1 MKNWAPLSIYFHL
14 YLATYKRIK
23 DSGELH
29 SPSHHTINCKNV
41 CRLDRNSRH
50 SRTLSWLKICV
61 ETFVKFSI
69 LNSLCICQKSF
80 FPFSC
85 FSYNICAC
93 ERQTEFISIQN
104 PKVLF
109 GLWFYAG
116 FFFISLTFSQY
127 SDNST
132 LFGKVC
138 EHGISTKT
146 VWTLFIPFF
155 FASLKLENKFYLDK
169 RTSTLI
175 PKRFHLKKKNQNN
188 VSIATLVQGADPYC
202 QGVE

>member
-1 MKNWAPLSIYFHL
+1 M
-14 YLATYKRIK
+14 
-23 DSGELH
+23 
-29 SPSHHTINCKNV
+29 
-41 CRLDRNSRH
+41 
-50 SRTLSWLKICV
+50 

-109 GLWFYAG
+109 GLRFYAG

-132 LFGKVC
+132 LFGKVY

-146 VWTLFIPFF
+146 VQILFLPFF

-175 PKRFHLKKKNQNN
+175 PKRFHLEKKNQNN
-188 VSIATLVQGADPYC
+188 VSISTLVQGADPYC